1 MLIMDIPLLNHFIS
15 LTVFSLMLTIG
26 LTHPFAQLTSL
37 WRQPEVL
44 IRSLLAV
51 VVLVPLVVF
60 LLLWQLDLPPAVA
73 TGLALLAAAPGAPL
87 TTKRAQMSGGDPSY
101 TASLQLTLA
110 LGAVVITPLTLAIL
124 YALFELETER
134 VTWLIV
140 AGQVAQVT
148 FLPVLIGLLVQRF
161 APKVAEVTG
170 KPLVVF
176 ANVLFI
182 LLNVSILVALVLAPD
197 LRKMLGVGWLAGAA
211 IVIMVAA
218 ALAIG
223 HLLGGPSR
231 VARSSLAIASVARNI
246 GLSLYIATLSD
257 AGQGAIPT
265 IVAYTILGGLLAVP
279 YGVWNKR
286 RMR

>member
-1 MLIMDIPLLNHFIS
+1 MDVPFLNHFIS

-26 LTHPFAQLTSL
+26 LTHPFGQLLSL
-37 WRQPEVL
+37 WRRPEVL

-51 VVLVPLVVF
+51 IVLVPLVVY
-60 LLLWQLDLPPAVA
+60 LLMWLFDLPPAVA

-87 TTKRAQMSGGDPSY
+87 TTKRVQMAGGDPSY

-134 VTWLIV
+134 VTPLTV

-148 FLPVLIGLLVQRF
+148 FLPVVIGLLVQRF
-161 APKVAEVTG
+161 VPKVAELTG

-197 LRKMLGVGWLAGAA
+197 LRMMLRVGWLAGAA

-223 HLLGGPSR
+223 HLLGGPTR
-231 VARSSLAIASVARNI
+231 AERSSLAIASIARNI

-257 AGQGAIPT
+257 AGQGSIPT
-265 IVAYTILGGLLAVP
+265 IVAYTILAGLLAVP
-279 YGVWNKR
+279 YGIWSKR
-286 RMR
+286 QMR